1 MHARAPLLDVT
12 PIVMHDMRRKNKVM
26 AKEILYTAMYP
37 VSFMQFPSATV
48 RSMQVALK
56 SRKAD
61 CKLRCMFGANMDAMK
76 DNEISSRR
84 Q

>member
-1 MHARAPLLDVT
+1 MHARAPLLDLT
-12 PIVMHDMRRKNKVM
+12 PTVMPDMRRKNNVI
-26 AKEILYTAMYP
+26 ANEILYTAMYP

-48 RSMQVALK
+48 RSIQVALK

-61 CKLRCMFGANMDAMK
+61 CKSRWMLGANMDPMK
-76 DNEISSRR
+76 DNEINSRR

>member
-1 MHARAPLLDVT
+1 MLDVT

-26 AKEILYTAMYP
+26 ANEILYTAMYP

-48 RSMQVALK
+48 RSIQVALK

-61 CKLRCMFGANMDAMK
+61 CKSRWMFGANMDAMK